1 MKDFCKISANKTKM
15 ALGINLNLEFNYIR
29 SDAGAKKVTP
39 VSDLMI
45 TIIINE
51 TVTRIIASEIAA
63 SKLLSNAE

>member
-1 MKDFCKISANKTKM
+1 M

-29 SDAGAKKVTP
+29 SDTGPKKVTP

-45 TIIINE
+45 AIMINE

>member
-1 MKDFCKISANKTKM
+1 M

-29 SDAGAKKVTP
+29 SDAGPKKVTP

-45 TIIINE
+45 AIMINE